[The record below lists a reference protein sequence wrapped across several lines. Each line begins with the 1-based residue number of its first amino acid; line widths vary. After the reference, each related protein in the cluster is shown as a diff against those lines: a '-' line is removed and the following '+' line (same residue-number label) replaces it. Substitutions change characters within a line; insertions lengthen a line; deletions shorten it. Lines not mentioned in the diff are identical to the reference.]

1 MPREYTP
8 AIDCTN
14 QARLPIALIP
24 VTSNQIR
31 AVGYR
36 HETKTLVAS
45 FTRGAGNVYEYPD
58 VEPETACA
66 FVMTDALIIKKL
78 AFLDVVFESSNKDGA
93 DAFDADVAITT
104 GELSKLIPDLIDA
117 LGGILALEAAA

>member
-14 QARLPIALIP
+14 HARLPITLQP

-31 AVGYR
+31 AVGYC
-36 HETKTLVAS
+36 HDTKTLAVS

-58 VEPETACA
+58 VDAETACA
-66 FVMTDALIIKKL
+66 FFMA
-78 AFLDVVFESSNKDGA
+78 ESLGKH
-93 DAFDADVAITT
+93 F
-104 GELSKLIPDLIDA
+104 GEHISKLPSKKFAPD
-117 LGGILALEAAA
+117 EVAA

>member
-14 QARLPIALIP
+14 QARLPIALMP

-31 AVGYR
+31 AVGYC

-66 FVMTDALIIKKL
+66 FFMA
-78 AFLDVVFESSNKDGA
+78 ESLGKH
-93 DAFDADVAITT
+93 F
-104 GELSKLIPDLIDA
+104 GEHISKLPSRKFGPDM
-117 LGGILALEAAA
+117 EAIAA